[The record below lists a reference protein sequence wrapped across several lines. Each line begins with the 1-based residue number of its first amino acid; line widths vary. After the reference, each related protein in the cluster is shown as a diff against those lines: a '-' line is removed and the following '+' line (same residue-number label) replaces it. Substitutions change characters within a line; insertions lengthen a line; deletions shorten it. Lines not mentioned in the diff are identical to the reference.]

1 MNQKEK
7 FEMTAK
13 KDENIK
19 LFHHTTYQNILY
31 QERMLTEYTFIYQRK
46 SILDYD

>member
-31 QERMLTEYTFIYQRK
+31 QERMLTGYTFMIPKKKHIR
-46 SILDYD
+46 L